1 MLENLFYTI
10 SSYGRFMSVD
20 HPVDVMRVS
29 LEYVPRVPSKYPLL
43 FLFFL
48 SIII

>member
-1 MLENLFYTI
+1 
-10 SSYGRFMSVD
+10 MSLD